1 MRKFLLGKLDG
12 VQPPAQGVD
21 EEVKGEA
28 TAFPE
33 PEECLMILGGGAEAH
48 ASKRRIK
55 LAEREAYATGGSG
68 LFAIVKRG
76 DHLRPV
82 GPS

>member
-33 PEECLMILGGGAEAH
+33 PEECLMILGGGGR
-48 ASKRRIK
+48 STRIK
-55 LAEREAYATGGSG
+55 AAYQT
-68 LFAIVKRG
+68 R
-76 DHLRPV
+76 
-82 GPS
+82 